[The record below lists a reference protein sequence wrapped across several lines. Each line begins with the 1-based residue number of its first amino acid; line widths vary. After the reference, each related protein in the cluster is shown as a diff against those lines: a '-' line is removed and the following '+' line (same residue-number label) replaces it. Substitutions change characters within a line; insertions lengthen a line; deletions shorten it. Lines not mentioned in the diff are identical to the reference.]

1 MIQVSKPDQ
10 VTKTFKVFV
19 EWKILGFDYQLED
32 TFFFFFQVDGSNV
45 GQNLP
50 FYFYLFIKFV
60 M

>member
-32 TFFFFFQVDGSNV
+32 TFFFFLKWMG
-45 GQNLP
+45 L
-50 FYFYLFIKFV
+50 